1 MAPSKATEERMKL
14 RIIDST
20 LRDGMHPVKHQ
31 FSPEDMADIAAGL
44 EAGGVDTI
52 EVGQGDGLEGSSY
65 QYGFAKAGDEEYLR
79 AVSKVLH
86 TSKLGV
92 LLIPGIGTHKGLE
105 VAARCGVK
113 VVRVATHVTEADISE
128 QHIRMAKDLGM
139 EVVGF
144 LMMAHMAEVPKI
156 VEQAKLFEGYGADL
170 VYITDSAGAL
180 LPSGVAARV
189 RAVKEAVRLPVGFHA
204 HNNLGLALGNS
215 IAAYEAGASSIDG
228 CLAGLGAGAGNA
240 QTEVLA
246 AVFSL
251 MGVETGLNLYA
262 LMDAAEEKVRPRML
276 RPPLVDRNT
285 LTLGYAGVY
294 GSFLLHAERASE
306 RFGVDTRDILV
317 ELGRRKTVGGQE
329 DLIIDVA
336 NELAR
341 AAGKA

>member
-1 MAPSKATEERMKL
+1 MKL
-14 RIIDST
+14 RIIDTT

-31 FSPEDMADIAAGL
+31 LSPEDMADIASGL
-44 EAGGVDTI
+44 EAGGVDTL
-52 EVGQGDGLEGSSY
+52 EVGQGDGLEGSSF
-65 QYGFAKAGDEEYLR
+65 QYGFAKASDEDYLK
-79 AVSKVLH
+79 AVSQVLRN
-86 TSKLGV
+86 TKLAV

-105 VAARCGVK
+105 VAAKYGVK
-113 VVRVATHVTEADISE
+113 VVRVATHVTEADIAE

-139 EVVGF
+139 EAVGF
-144 LMMAHMAEVPKI
+144 LMMSHMADVPKI
-156 VEQAKLFEGYGADL
+156 VEQAKLFESYGADL

-180 LPSGVAARV
+180 LPSGVGARIK
-189 RAVKEAVRLPVGFHA
+189 AVSEALTIPVGFHA
-204 HNNLGLALGNS
+204 HNNLGLAVGNS
-215 IAAYEAGASSIDG
+215 IAAYEAGAASIDG

-240 QTEVLA
+240 QTEILA

-262 LMDAAEEKVRPRML
+262 LMDTAEDKVRPRML

-294 GSFLLHAERASE
+294 GSFLLHAERASK
-306 RFGVDTRDILV
+306 RFGVDTRDVLV

-336 NELAR
+336 HELAE
-341 AAGKA
+341 AAGQPA